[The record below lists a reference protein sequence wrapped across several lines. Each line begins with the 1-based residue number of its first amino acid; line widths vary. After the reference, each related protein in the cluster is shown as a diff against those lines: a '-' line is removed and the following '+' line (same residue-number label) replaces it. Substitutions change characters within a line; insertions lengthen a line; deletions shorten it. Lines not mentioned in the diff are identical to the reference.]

1 MSTCGGG
8 GHFDPEMG
16 PVTNKMK
23 LFVSLSAQPA
33 VWAKAL
39 GMSQPQDTSG
49 LGFNTRPKC

>member
-49 LGFNTRPKC
+49 LGFKHPT